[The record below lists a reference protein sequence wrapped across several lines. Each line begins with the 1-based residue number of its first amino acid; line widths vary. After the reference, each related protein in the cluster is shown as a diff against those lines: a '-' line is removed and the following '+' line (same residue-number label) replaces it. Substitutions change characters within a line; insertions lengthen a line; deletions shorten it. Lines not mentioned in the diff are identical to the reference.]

1 MLEVAGSR
9 AGQRQ
14 GQKEAKQ
21 LAQKGDSAHSRD
33 GKGVATK
40 EKGEGEEKKKKGTRI
55 KRGDDRD
62 REGGQRHGAGEL
74 TTRLTE
80 RWGVDE
86 YE

>member
-14 GQKEAKQ
+14 EQKEAKQ

-40 EKGEGEEKKKKGTRI
+40 EKGEGEKKKGTSWQW
-55 KRGDDRD
+55 KPPESSGEGMRGDGMQAELKTIIQGDRGM
-62 REGGQRHGAGEL
+62 EG
-74 TTRLTE
+74 
-80 RWGVDE
+80 
-86 YE
+86 